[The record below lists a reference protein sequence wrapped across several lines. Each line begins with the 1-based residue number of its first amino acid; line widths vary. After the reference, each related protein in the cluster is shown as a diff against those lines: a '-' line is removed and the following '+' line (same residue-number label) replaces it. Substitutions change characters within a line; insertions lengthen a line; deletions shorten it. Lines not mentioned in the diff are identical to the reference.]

1 MPESPSAALS
11 FAHLTPE
18 TKGMNEH
25 GCNFFI
31 HSGDNLRAAVRK
43 HCLGLLPEHNFYD
56 LCVKAKKIKNKIKC
70 LEVTSGRA
78 KKYLK

>member
-1 MPESPSAALS
+1 MPESPRAALS

-18 TKGMNEH
+18 NKGMNEH

-70 LEVTSGRA
+70 LEGTSGRA

>member
-1 MPESPSAALS
+1 MPESPRAGLS

-25 GCNFFI
+25 ECNFFI
-31 HSGDNLRAAVRK
+31 DSGEHLRAAVRK

-56 LCVKAKKIKNKIKC
+56 LCVKAKQIKKIK
-70 LEVTSGRA
+70 
-78 KKYLK
+78 KK